1 MNCRRRRAFTLVEL
15 LVVMGII
22 ALLIALL
29 LPAVNGARKQALVV
43 MCMSNLRTHGHAL
56 TMYADENKGQFPA
69 HFGGGNWLWDLPVDT
84 RDAIVRQ
91 GTDRNLMYC
100 PIYDI
105 HNVDGLWNFSPT
117 FAATGYHWFIR
128 RPDGNYPGMLPPKV
142 YRSSNRA
149 RGGATA
155 ELAADAVIS
164 QNDNFVVV
172 YGGYPTSHATSHL
185 ERNERRPAGGNVLF
199 MDGHVDWRPFSDMA
213 VRAAHG
219 SLQFWF

>member
-1 MNCRRRRAFTLVEL
+1 
-15 LVVMGII
+15 MGII

-164 QNDNFVVV
+164 QNDNFVIV